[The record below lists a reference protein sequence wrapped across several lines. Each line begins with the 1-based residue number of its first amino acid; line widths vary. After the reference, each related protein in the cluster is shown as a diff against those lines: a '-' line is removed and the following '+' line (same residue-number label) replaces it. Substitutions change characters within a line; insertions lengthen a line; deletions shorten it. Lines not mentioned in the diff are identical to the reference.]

1 MNFGMNMQ
9 RGVPYA
15 PRASAVQRKRQTEK
29 ILRDLRRKQTEHAY
43 RERARDRRGQ

>member
-1 MNFGMNMQ
+1 MNMQ

-29 ILRDLRRKQTEHAY
+29 ILRELRRKQSDDAY
-43 RERARDRRGQ
+43 RERARHRRY